1 MKEKKDLREACVK
14 CFENADHSVTAAVY
28 GKPVHFMEEDQ
39 WRTIDNHLYLEKDGR
54 YTNRKNALK
63 VHFAKLAQG
72 EPMVSLQRGDWNL
85 QWKLHNALAAEIQV
99 KNTKESDDGTVVT
112 GLTSRAIYPGA
123 LPYADVEYVLTS
135 DELKENIILR
145 EMPEEGSIMF
155 EIQAEGLMTEME
167 GQKVLFKDASGKC
180 AFSMA
185 APYMVDGADSRSYD
199 IKVQCLKTEKE
210 GRFIYILIPDY
221 EWLRASERKWPVVID
236 PIITSP
242 TDYRKIYDTRIC
254 SRYPNDNFVNDLK
267 LVTGQSTSVG
277 VGRSLINF
285 ELPTLK
291 PADMVVAAIFNVT
304 CLSDYRVSKQV
315 NLHRI
320 LDNWDSTTVTWNTM
334 PKYESRIA
342 ECNIFSDEIGKSIQF
357 DITEMV
363 KDWYTNG
370 KAYGVMLKDR
380 VESGN
385 YNEYLSSDSGDDLAE
400 LRPKVFIKYVNYT
413 GLQQYWTYHSQDI
426 RRAGTVSINDYN
438 GNLIFKHMVDAI
450 SGNRMPYELYLVYN
464 SNDRDVD
471 LGYGKGFR
479 LNYHQMLLSR
489 TIEDT
494 QYYEWTDGTGS
505 KHYFKWDKD
514 KSKWLDED
522 NSDYELTMG
531 SSASEKYTVK
541 DKNNGRLIFNSSGYL
556 CQCKDSNNNVLTIS
570 YGDNHI
576 QSVTDGVGRKLTMAY
591 MNGHLSSVTNPAG
604 RFKSFV
610 YMDGCLNG
618 IQDFDGK
625 EIFLTTT
632 NGLLTSVKNYDNYQM
647 TYSYTSN
654 PPRVREVK
662 EFINSA
668 EKRKMTITYG
678 FNMNT
683 FTDEKGRSETYL
695 FNHHG
700 NTVSIKNQ
708 EGYAQTQEYME
719 TKGAVNQLSKVSKLQ
734 YTAPQ
739 YLKNPNVFDNSA
751 WAGSATA
758 GATASINTD
767 GNYAKTGNRSLKL
780 DSTSISALVH
790 YDQTVNL
797 KKGRDYTFSA
807 YLKTANEIASGP
819 DAGAYLRVIYTNNA
833 GQNQYLESRKV
844 KITYG
849 EWTYLDL
856 QFSLPA
862 DASSDSV
869 TVSVFWKND
878 KGTLYADALQL
889 EEGQVGNR
897 RNLIENNDFTYQLN
911 KFTRSSTME
920 DRDNLVDIQTLSSG
934 SGGGSDVNIVSGTVN
949 ADVLNVRSGPG
960 TGYEAVTQI
969 SYGQMVTVLDST
981 TGSGM
986 TWYHIRF
993 ALNGVTYTGYVA
1005 AEYVTLISSTVRT
1018 GTVNAD
1024 VLNVR
1029 SGPGTGYE
1037 AVAQVLYGT
1046 GVTILSEASGSG
1058 MQWFQITYRYEG
1070 VEYTGYVA
1078 AEYITETTSSGN
1090 GSGPVDTED
1099 ISVLEGPLN
1108 TKAMR
1113 MVGDPQKEKRL
1124 SQTLSVSGKAKDVFV
1139 VNAWG
1144 CGNPMPLKDN
1154 RAFGVEL
1161 AFNYTD
1167 GTKQSYVRN
1176 FQSDSNQW
1184 QYLNSVI
1191 IPEKDYNSVI
1201 ASYVFNYNANAVYFD
1216 GLSVYKEEFW
1226 PSYTYDSDG
1235 KIISCTDAG
1244 NRKTTFAYDINNN
1257 IKKIVTPSGANFDY
1271 TYDDKHNITGAT
1283 TAANRKY
1290 QFAYD
1295 SYGNLTSYK
1304 IVDPANE
1311 NVFIKND
1318 YVYTSDGNYQAQVKN
1333 YFGHTLTFNYDQNTG
1348 ELKSVTDADGK
1359 TVSYAYD
1366 EMRRVI
1372 GVTGRNEVN
1381 GAETPVTKSY
1391 TYENDRLKTIGHHG
1405 MNYTFDY
1412 DGFGN
1417 VVQTKVGNQVI
1428 STTTYKPNSSLAEKV
1443 VFENG
1448 QGVSAVYDEYDRII
1462 QKNELWRS
1470 GVEYPNY
1477 RYTYD
1482 NEGNL
1487 SYVEDILNSEKMHYL
1502 YNTEGRL
1509 VRVENKAGDYV
1520 LYNYDTNGK
1529 LISIREAYNDNAQET
1544 GYEYDADYNEVKT
1557 TTLGGKH
1564 VTSQYDAL
1572 GLLTSQTLNT
1582 TAPFTVSYG
1591 YASGENNAKTPV
1603 IQSYNNNGRSMTYQ
1617 YYPNGNIRKIQTAW
1631 TTQTYAYDAFGQ
1643 LIRSD
1648 DDNTDETIIYAY
1660 DTGGNM
1666 TSKKVYYYAAEG
1678 TEPTTLKKE
1687 ITYTYDSVW
1696 KDKMVQCDGKTLTY
1710 DEIGNLTAFDY
1721 AEYQWKNGRQLSG
1734 YFKSGVSASY
1744 GYNHNGQRCC
1754 KTVGSVRTDFTYVGS
1769 LLARQK
1775 SDNLDMRFTY
1785 NTLGIP
1791 VALWYNGSEYYY
1803 VRNLQNDII
1812 GLIDSTG
1819 EWVVEYSYDAWGK
1832 ILNISGSLAA
1842 TVGQNN
1848 PLRYR
1853 GYYYDNETGLYY
1865 VSSRYYHPELGRF
1878 ISIDSMDVL
1887 VATLMA
1893 LTDKNLYA
1901 YCDNNPVMR
1910 KDVNGELWIAAVVI
1924 GLATQYAGDV
1934 VQNLFEGK
1942 RGTDIFEVRSSA
1954 GEYLAA
1960 GITALIPGSGFG
1972 GAFARN
1978 IVTEG
1983 IVSIE
1988 RHIKGESND
1997 LTKSAIKVAFGTG
2010 TDMIME
2016 NVINETTKYV
2026 SSKMPKNYS
2035 SYAGVQYKKNPSITP
2050 VQIRQSMSRSIRWG
2064 NRISKGVVIVFN
2076 LLRSVLPW

>member
-1 MKEKKDLREACVK
+1 M
-14 CFENADHSVTAAVY
+14 
-28 GKPVHFMEEDQ
+28 
-39 WRTIDNHLYLEKDGR
+39 
-54 YTNRKNALK
+54 
-63 VHFAKLAQG
+63 
-72 EPMVSLQRGDWNL
+72 
-85 QWKLHNALAAEIQV
+85 
-99 KNTKESDDGTVVT
+99 
-112 GLTSRAIYPGA
+112 
-123 LPYADVEYVLTS
+123 
-135 DELKENIILR
+135 
-145 EMPEEGSIMF
+145 
-155 EIQAEGLMTEME
+155 
-167 GQKVLFKDASGKC
+167 
-180 AFSMA
+180 
-185 APYMVDGADSRSYD
+185 
-199 IKVQCLKTEKE
+199 
-210 GRFIYILIPDY
+210 
-221 EWLRASERKWPVVID
+221 
-236 PIITSP
+236 
-242 TDYRKIYDTRIC
+242 
-254 SRYPNDNFVNDLK
+254 
-267 LVTGQSTSVG
+267 
-277 VGRSLINF
+277 
-285 ELPTLK
+285 
-291 PADMVVAAIFNVT
+291 
-304 CLSDYRVSKQV
+304 
-315 NLHRI
+315 
-320 LDNWDSTTVTWNTM
+320 
-334 PKYESRIA
+334 
-342 ECNIFSDEIGKSIQF
+342 
-357 DITEMV
+357 
-363 KDWYTNG
+363 
-370 KAYGVMLKDR
+370 
-380 VESGN
+380 
-385 YNEYLSSDSGDDLAE
+385 
-400 LRPKVFIKYVNYT
+400 
-413 GLQQYWTYHSQDI
+413 
-426 RRAGTVSINDYN
+426 
-438 GNLIFKHMVDAI
+438 
-450 SGNRMPYELYLVYN
+450 
-464 SNDRDVD
+464 
-471 LGYGKGFR
+471 
-479 LNYHQMLLSR
+479 
-489 TIEDT
+489 
-494 QYYEWTDGTGS
+494 
-505 KHYFKWDKD
+505 
-514 KSKWLDED
+514 
-522 NSDYELTMG
+522 
-531 SSASEKYTVK
+531 
-541 DKNNGRLIFNSSGYL
+541 
-556 CQCKDSNNNVLTIS
+556 
-570 YGDNHI
+570 
-576 QSVTDGVGRKLTMAY
+576 
-591 MNGHLSSVTNPAG
+591 
-604 RFKSFV
+604 
-610 YMDGCLNG
+610 
-618 IQDFDGK
+618 
-625 EIFLTTT
+625 
-632 NGLLTSVKNYDNYQM
+632 
-647 TYSYTSN
+647 
-654 PPRVREVK
+654 
-662 EFINSA
+662 
-668 EKRKMTITYG
+668 
-678 FNMNT
+678 
-683 FTDEKGRSETYL
+683 
-695 FNHHG
+695 
-700 NTVSIKNQ
+700 
-708 EGYAQTQEYME
+708 
-719 TKGAVNQLSKVSKLQ
+719 
-734 YTAPQ
+734 
-739 YLKNPNVFDNSA
+739 
-751 WAGSATA
+751 
-758 GATASINTD
+758 
-767 GNYAKTGNRSLKL
+767 
-780 DSTSISALVH
+780 
-790 YDQTVNL
+790 
-797 KKGRDYTFSA
+797 
-807 YLKTANEIASGP
+807 
-819 DAGAYLRVIYTNNA
+819 
-833 GQNQYLESRKV
+833 
-844 KITYG
+844 
-849 EWTYLDL
+849 
-856 QFSLPA
+856 
-862 DASSDSV
+862 
-869 TVSVFWKND
+869 
-878 KGTLYADALQL
+878 
-889 EEGQVGNR
+889 
-897 RNLIENNDFTYQLN
+897 
-911 KFTRSSTME
+911 
-920 DRDNLVDIQTLSSG
+920 
-934 SGGGSDVNIVSGTVN
+934 
-949 ADVLNVRSGPG
+949 
-960 TGYEAVTQI
+960 
-969 SYGQMVTVLDST
+969 
-981 TGSGM
+981 
-986 TWYHIRF
+986 
-993 ALNGVTYTGYVA
+993 
-1005 AEYVTLISSTVRT
+1005 
-1018 GTVNAD
+1018 
-1024 VLNVR
+1024 
-1029 SGPGTGYE
+1029 
-1037 AVAQVLYGT
+1037 
-1046 GVTILSEASGSG
+1046 
-1058 MQWFQITYRYEG
+1058 
-1070 VEYTGYVA
+1070 
-1078 AEYITETTSSGN
+1078 
-1090 GSGPVDTED
+1090 
-1099 ISVLEGPLN
+1099 
-1108 TKAMR
+1108 
-1113 MVGDPQKEKRL
+1113 
-1124 SQTLSVSGKAKDVFV
+1124 
-1139 VNAWG
+1139 
-1144 CGNPMPLKDN
+1144 
-1154 RAFGVEL
+1154 
-1161 AFNYTD
+1161 
-1167 GTKQSYVRN
+1167 
-1176 FQSDSNQW
+1176 
-1184 QYLNSVI
+1184 
-1191 IPEKDYNSVI
+1191 
-1201 ASYVFNYNANAVYFD
+1201 
-1216 GLSVYKEEFW
+1216 
-1226 PSYTYDSDG
+1226 
-1235 KIISCTDAG
+1235 
-1244 NRKTTFAYDINNN
+1244 
-1257 IKKIVTPSGANFDY
+1257 
-1271 TYDDKHNITGAT
+1271 
-1283 TAANRKY
+1283 
-1290 QFAYD
+1290 
-1295 SYGNLTSYK
+1295 
-1304 IVDPANE
+1304 
-1311 NVFIKND
+1311 
-1318 YVYTSDGNYQAQVKN
+1318 KN

-1366 EMRRVI
+1366 EMRRVS
-1372 GVTGRNEVN
+1372 GVTGRTRVN
-1381 GAETPVTKSY
+1381 RAETPVTKSY

>member
-1 MKEKKDLREACVK
+1 M
-14 CFENADHSVTAAVY
+14 
-28 GKPVHFMEEDQ
+28 
-39 WRTIDNHLYLEKDGR
+39 
-54 YTNRKNALK
+54 
-63 VHFAKLAQG
+63 
-72 EPMVSLQRGDWNL
+72 
-85 QWKLHNALAAEIQV
+85 
-99 KNTKESDDGTVVT
+99 
-112 GLTSRAIYPGA
+112 
-123 LPYADVEYVLTS
+123 
-135 DELKENIILR
+135 
-145 EMPEEGSIMF
+145 
-155 EIQAEGLMTEME
+155 
-167 GQKVLFKDASGKC
+167 
-180 AFSMA
+180 
-185 APYMVDGADSRSYD
+185 
-199 IKVQCLKTEKE
+199 
-210 GRFIYILIPDY
+210 
-221 EWLRASERKWPVVID
+221 
-236 PIITSP
+236 
-242 TDYRKIYDTRIC
+242 
-254 SRYPNDNFVNDLK
+254 
-267 LVTGQSTSVG
+267 
-277 VGRSLINF
+277 
-285 ELPTLK
+285 
-291 PADMVVAAIFNVT
+291 
-304 CLSDYRVSKQV
+304 
-315 NLHRI
+315 
-320 LDNWDSTTVTWNTM
+320 
-334 PKYESRIA
+334 
-342 ECNIFSDEIGKSIQF
+342 
-357 DITEMV
+357 
-363 KDWYTNG
+363 
-370 KAYGVMLKDR
+370 
-380 VESGN
+380 
-385 YNEYLSSDSGDDLAE
+385 
-400 LRPKVFIKYVNYT
+400 
-413 GLQQYWTYHSQDI
+413 
-426 RRAGTVSINDYN
+426 
-438 GNLIFKHMVDAI
+438 
-450 SGNRMPYELYLVYN
+450 
-464 SNDRDVD
+464 
-471 LGYGKGFR
+471 
-479 LNYHQMLLSR
+479 
-489 TIEDT
+489 
-494 QYYEWTDGTGS
+494 
-505 KHYFKWDKD
+505 
-514 KSKWLDED
+514 
-522 NSDYELTMG
+522 
-531 SSASEKYTVK
+531 
-541 DKNNGRLIFNSSGYL
+541 
-556 CQCKDSNNNVLTIS
+556 
-570 YGDNHI
+570 
-576 QSVTDGVGRKLTMAY
+576 
-591 MNGHLSSVTNPAG
+591 
-604 RFKSFV
+604 
-610 YMDGCLNG
+610 
-618 IQDFDGK
+618 
-625 EIFLTTT
+625 
-632 NGLLTSVKNYDNYQM
+632 
-647 TYSYTSN
+647 
-654 PPRVREVK
+654 
-662 EFINSA
+662 
-668 EKRKMTITYG
+668 
-678 FNMNT
+678 
-683 FTDEKGRSETYL
+683 
-695 FNHHG
+695 
-700 NTVSIKNQ
+700 
-708 EGYAQTQEYME
+708 
-719 TKGAVNQLSKVSKLQ
+719 
-734 YTAPQ
+734 
-739 YLKNPNVFDNSA
+739 
-751 WAGSATA
+751 
-758 GATASINTD
+758 
-767 GNYAKTGNRSLKL
+767 
-780 DSTSISALVH
+780 
-790 YDQTVNL
+790 
-797 KKGRDYTFSA
+797 
-807 YLKTANEIASGP
+807 
-819 DAGAYLRVIYTNNA
+819 
-833 GQNQYLESRKV
+833 
-844 KITYG
+844 
-849 EWTYLDL
+849 
-856 QFSLPA
+856 
-862 DASSDSV
+862 
-869 TVSVFWKND
+869 
-878 KGTLYADALQL
+878 
-889 EEGQVGNR
+889 
-897 RNLIENNDFTYQLN
+897 
-911 KFTRSSTME
+911 
-920 DRDNLVDIQTLSSG
+920 
-934 SGGGSDVNIVSGTVN
+934 
-949 ADVLNVRSGPG
+949 
-960 TGYEAVTQI
+960 
-969 SYGQMVTVLDST
+969 
-981 TGSGM
+981 
-986 TWYHIRF
+986 
-993 ALNGVTYTGYVA
+993 
-1005 AEYVTLISSTVRT
+1005 
-1018 GTVNAD
+1018 
-1024 VLNVR
+1024 
-1029 SGPGTGYE
+1029 
-1037 AVAQVLYGT
+1037 
-1046 GVTILSEASGSG
+1046 
-1058 MQWFQITYRYEG
+1058 
-1070 VEYTGYVA
+1070 
-1078 AEYITETTSSGN
+1078 
-1090 GSGPVDTED
+1090 
-1099 ISVLEGPLN
+1099 
-1108 TKAMR
+1108 
-1113 MVGDPQKEKRL
+1113 
-1124 SQTLSVSGKAKDVFV
+1124 
-1139 VNAWG
+1139 
-1144 CGNPMPLKDN
+1144 
-1154 RAFGVEL
+1154 
-1161 AFNYTD
+1161 
-1167 GTKQSYVRN
+1167 
-1176 FQSDSNQW
+1176 
-1184 QYLNSVI
+1184 
-1191 IPEKDYNSVI
+1191 
-1201 ASYVFNYNANAVYFD
+1201 
-1216 GLSVYKEEFW
+1216 
-1226 PSYTYDSDG
+1226 
-1235 KIISCTDAG
+1235 
-1244 NRKTTFAYDINNN
+1244 
-1257 IKKIVTPSGANFDY
+1257 
-1271 TYDDKHNITGAT
+1271 
-1283 TAANRKY
+1283 
-1290 QFAYD
+1290 
-1295 SYGNLTSYK
+1295 
-1304 IVDPANE
+1304 
-1311 NVFIKND
+1311 
-1318 YVYTSDGNYQAQVKN
+1318 KN

>member
-1 MKEKKDLREACVK
+1 
-14 CFENADHSVTAAVY
+14 
-28 GKPVHFMEEDQ
+28 
-39 WRTIDNHLYLEKDGR
+39 
-54 YTNRKNALK
+54 
-63 VHFAKLAQG
+63 
-72 EPMVSLQRGDWNL
+72 MVS
-85 QWKLHNALAAEIQV
+85 
-99 KNTKESDDGTVVT
+99 
-112 GLTSRAIYPGA
+112 
-123 LPYADVEYVLTS
+123 
-135 DELKENIILR
+135 
-145 EMPEEGSIMF
+145 
-155 EIQAEGLMTEME
+155 
-167 GQKVLFKDASGKC
+167 
-180 AFSMA
+180 
-185 APYMVDGADSRSYD
+185 
-199 IKVQCLKTEKE
+199 
-210 GRFIYILIPDY
+210 
-221 EWLRASERKWPVVID
+221 
-236 PIITSP
+236 
-242 TDYRKIYDTRIC
+242 
-254 SRYPNDNFVNDLK
+254 
-267 LVTGQSTSVG
+267 
-277 VGRSLINF
+277 
-285 ELPTLK
+285 
-291 PADMVVAAIFNVT
+291 
-304 CLSDYRVSKQV
+304 
-315 NLHRI
+315 
-320 LDNWDSTTVTWNTM
+320 
-334 PKYESRIA
+334 
-342 ECNIFSDEIGKSIQF
+342 
-357 DITEMV
+357 
-363 KDWYTNG
+363 
-370 KAYGVMLKDR
+370 
-380 VESGN
+380 
-385 YNEYLSSDSGDDLAE
+385 
-400 LRPKVFIKYVNYT
+400 
-413 GLQQYWTYHSQDI
+413 
-426 RRAGTVSINDYN
+426 
-438 GNLIFKHMVDAI
+438 
-450 SGNRMPYELYLVYN
+450 
-464 SNDRDVD
+464 
-471 LGYGKGFR
+471 
-479 LNYHQMLLSR
+479 
-489 TIEDT
+489 
-494 QYYEWTDGTGS
+494 
-505 KHYFKWDKD
+505 
-514 KSKWLDED
+514 
-522 NSDYELTMG
+522 
-531 SSASEKYTVK
+531 
-541 DKNNGRLIFNSSGYL
+541 
-556 CQCKDSNNNVLTIS
+556 
-570 YGDNHI
+570 
-576 QSVTDGVGRKLTMAY
+576 
-591 MNGHLSSVTNPAG
+591 
-604 RFKSFV
+604 
-610 YMDGCLNG
+610 
-618 IQDFDGK
+618 
-625 EIFLTTT
+625 
-632 NGLLTSVKNYDNYQM
+632 
-647 TYSYTSN
+647 
-654 PPRVREVK
+654 
-662 EFINSA
+662 
-668 EKRKMTITYG
+668 
-678 FNMNT
+678 
-683 FTDEKGRSETYL
+683 
-695 FNHHG
+695 
-700 NTVSIKNQ
+700 
-708 EGYAQTQEYME
+708 
-719 TKGAVNQLSKVSKLQ
+719 
-734 YTAPQ
+734 
-739 YLKNPNVFDNSA
+739 
-751 WAGSATA
+751 
-758 GATASINTD
+758 
-767 GNYAKTGNRSLKL
+767 
-780 DSTSISALVH
+780 
-790 YDQTVNL
+790 
-797 KKGRDYTFSA
+797 
-807 YLKTANEIASGP
+807 
-819 DAGAYLRVIYTNNA
+819 
-833 GQNQYLESRKV
+833 
-844 KITYG
+844 
-849 EWTYLDL
+849 
-856 QFSLPA
+856 
-862 DASSDSV
+862 
-869 TVSVFWKND
+869 
-878 KGTLYADALQL
+878 
-889 EEGQVGNR
+889 
-897 RNLIENNDFTYQLN
+897 
-911 KFTRSSTME
+911 
-920 DRDNLVDIQTLSSG
+920 
-934 SGGGSDVNIVSGTVN
+934 
-949 ADVLNVRSGPG
+949 
-960 TGYEAVTQI
+960 
-969 SYGQMVTVLDST
+969 
-981 TGSGM
+981 
-986 TWYHIRF
+986 
-993 ALNGVTYTGYVA
+993 
-1005 AEYVTLISSTVRT
+1005 